1 MHDLDRSFLE
11 LDPTHAV
18 ASEFWSAPSTPVSR
32 EMVATAAGAP
42 SPFAREVAQ
51 AVTGAPSPFA
61 HEVAAAAG
69 GAPSPFAREVA
80 SAVAGAPAPFAR
92 ELTRTQN
99 QEVFDEMTEMEL
111 AAELLGAQSDQE
123 MEFFLGGLLSKVG
136 GFLGKALNS
145 DVGRGILGGL
155 KGLAKTAFPVAG
167 PLLDAVVPGEL
178 GGTGSRSLGE
188 GAGRALGLELEGMS
202 PADQEFEVAR
212 RVVRL
217 GAQAARHAA
226 GMTPATQAEAVRV
239 AQTALAA
246 AAREVAPGLLRQA
259 PATVHGNGNGRA
271 PAFTANPG
279 ERRTGRWVRQG
290 DRILLL
296 GV

>member
-18 ASEFWSAPSTPVSR
+18 ASEFWSAPSTPATR
-32 EMVATAAGAP
+32 EVAATAAGAP

-51 AVTGAPSPFA
+51 AVS
-61 HEVAAAAG
+61 

-80 SAVAGAPAPFAR
+80 AAVAGAPSPFAR

-123 MEFFLGGLLSKVG
+123 MEFFLGGLLKKVG
-136 GFLGKALNS
+136 GFLNSSVGK
-145 DVGRGILGGL
+145 GILGGL
-155 KGLAKTAFPVAG
+155 KGLAKTVFPVAG
-167 PLLDAVVPGEL
+167 PLLDLVPGEL
-178 GGTGSRSLGE
+178 GGTSGRSLGE

-217 GAQAARHAA
+217 GAQAARHAS
-226 GMTPATQAEAVRV
+226 GVTPATQAEAVRV
-239 AQTALAA
+239 AQAALAA

-259 PATVHGNGNGRA
+259 PATVHGNGNGGA
-271 PAFTANPG
+271 PGFAANAG
-279 ERRTGRWVRQG
+279 ERRTGRWVRHG
-290 DRILLL
+290 NGILLI